1 MLMMLH
7 QKTEFDMNKLI
18 KYGFWTAVGILSMD
32 WEEFQ
37 AFGEVLTTPGRT
49 HLIGT
54 NQWIE
59 RLTQLGKR
67 EFQYFREMILDEIH
81 KTQEQFRLSK
91 RRHPKI

>member
-1 MLMMLH
+1 
-7 QKTEFDMNKLI
+7 MNKLI

-54 NQWIE
+54 N
-59 RLTQLGKR
+59 
-67 EFQYFREMILDEIH
+67 
-81 KTQEQFRLSK
+81 
-91 RRHPKI
+91 